1 MSGTGVQSAMR
12 RRTRPQEEPR
22 RSNNANMQVNS
33 NAQVNNNSAGQVR
46 LSANQII
53 FSHEVKLRD
62 IENKIKTLGG
72 DTITPTIDN
81 EKIES
86 IICATTLHTPLL
98 LKIESRLIYFSN
110 SFSTRWPNL
119 WIESESIGG
128 LIVLPKIILWL
139 TSEETKKLYIFN
151 TILFVAPTTW
161 SWLATNEVSL
171 EILSMHWSTHSFI
184 TNSLRALGVGI
195 NLYVEVLL
203 SPDFLDISAIVND
216 SNPSV
221 SIIVIAVLIIIDI
234 LSLLLFCLATTFI
247 NLLSTNV

>member
-53 FSHEVKLRD
+53 FSHEVKIRD

-86 IICATTLHTPLL
+86 MKRDIEKTIDSKLLIINNNLNFILNAFNQSKEQVKTLEQQIAELKLDNNSLIEKINNKLEASEFRDYKENIRLERENNL
-98 LKIESRLIYFSN
+98 LKM
-110 SFSTRWPNL
+110 
-119 WIESESIGG
+119 
-128 LIVLPKIILWL
+128 K
-139 TSEETKKLYIFN
+139 
-151 TILFVAPTTW
+151 
-161 SWLATNEVSL
+161 
-171 EILSMHWSTHSFI
+171 
-184 TNSLRALGVGI
+184 
-195 NLYVEVLL
+195 
-203 SPDFLDISAIVND
+203 
-216 SNPSV
+216 
-221 SIIVIAVLIIIDI
+221 VIQ
-234 LSLLLFCLATTFI
+234 
-247 NLLSTNV
+247 